1 MDPIP
6 VPKPK
11 SIWNPDRLASSLV
24 LAQLQHLHEAQRSLP
39 PKYHSDVFIK
49 TIKTEGQAA
58 DYIREVTEA
67 IHAAHQD
74 GLAKRKRTTRAP
86 KKKTPA
92 SGSRLAPKK
101 ASRAKGKARSKTRK

>member
-1 MDPIP
+1 MLTSARREKQARTFLSNRIVGRLTQRAIYFRRARCETIAPNSRFLDLEGVSKMD
-6 VPKPK
+6 
-11 SIWNPDRLASSLV
+11 S
-24 LAQLQHLHEAQRSLP
+24 
-39 PKYHSDVFIK
+39 
-49 TIKTEGQAA
+49 
-58 DYIREVTEA
+58 IREVTEA

-101 ASRAKGKARSKTRK
+101 ASRAKGKAR